1 MLRHT
6 HMPRPNEKSASFCCA
21 QELAEGFLAC
31 IRWRILACA
40 CDFLLC
46 TAHVGV
52 KAVWHQA
59 LKSLLFA
66 SRAVPMTMKIV
77 AAAAG
82 AIAFQ
87 ALGGLFAS
95 PARAAWGWFMD
106 VPTGLGFTCSEG
118 TSLGC
123 ASPAGCEDSNFT
135 CTVVPD
141 AGMSCDCHFHERRLL
156 HSRRCPELRAGL
168 GQSDVCPG
176 QHKRPLQQRQPVL
189 EHGPDL
195 RHNHQYHRRC
205 VDVGCKHGGGR
216 ICCGGPGN
224 STAALRA
231 RECIF
236 MAGL

>member
-1 MLRHT
+1 MWLI
-6 HMPRPNEKSASFCCA
+6 S
-21 QELAEGFLAC
+21 G
-31 IRWRILACA
+31 
-40 CDFLLC
+40 
-46 TAHVGV
+46 G

-82 AIAFQ
+82 AM
-87 ALGGLFAS
+87 ALAGLFAS
-95 PARAAWGWFMD
+95 PARAAWGWFME

-118 TSLGC
+118 TSLGGLQLYLHGR
-123 ASPAGCEDSNFT
+123 ARWRHELR
-135 CTVVPD
+135 
-141 AGMSCDCHFHERRLL
+141 CHFHERRLL
-156 HSRRCPELRAGL
+156 HWRWCPELRAGL

-176 QHKRPLQQRQPVL
+176 QHEQPLQQRQPVL

-195 RHNHQYHRRC
+195 RHNHQHHRRC

-224 STAALRA
+224 GTAALRDS
-231 RECIF
+231 ESKGVHF
-236 MAGL
+236 HGNL